1 MKRLFCD
8 VANGQRL
15 GMKMES
21 GCNRTFAAPAKLA
34 TSGAADGNLPVRRG
48 AVRLRN
54 DKGALR
60 MNVGMRVRGGLLAAL
75 ITCAVP
81 VVAATLA
88 SMLVSSPVAAQTV
101 DSIQVEGNRRV
112 ELETIRSYFKP
123 GPGGKLD
130 QGRIDDGLK
139 ALIETG
145 LFQDVRINQAGG
157 RLVVT
162 VVENPVIGRLAF
174 EGNKKVKD
182 DQLSAEIQSKPR
194 GTLSRPMV
202 QSDAQRIAEI
212 YRHQG
217 RYDVQVTPEIIE
229 QPNNRVDLIFTITEG
244 SKTGVKSVEFVGN
257 SFYSSYRLKDV
268 IKTRESNILSFLGGA
283 DLYDPD
289 RIEADRDL
297 IRRYY
302 LKHGFADVQVVAALT
317 EYDPERKG
325 FLVTF
330 KIEEGQQYRVAT
342 VDFRSSI
349 ATLDGDSLRGFS
361 HIFVGSLYNA
371 EALEK
376 SVEEMQIE
384 ASRRGYAF
392 AIVKPRGDRNF
403 DAHTVSITFAIDEG
417 PRTYIER
424 INVRGNTRTR
434 DYVIRREFDISEGD
448 AYNRALVD
456 RAERRL
462 KNLDFF
468 KTVKI
473 TTEPGSSSDRV
484 ILIVDLE
491 EKSTGDFSVS
501 GGYSTTDG
509 PLAEVSVSERNFLGR
524 GLYAKASVTYGEF
537 ARGLTISL
545 VEPYLLDYRVALG
558 LDMFYRE
565 QLANSYISYGT
576 KTIGFSPR
584 LGFGLR
590 EDLTLQV
597 RYSLYQTTV
606 DLPSYLSNCNN
617 LFPTP
622 GGPTN
627 PAGLPFFPT
636 PNYINQVD
644 GPGFTADP
652 TGNAQNGL
660 LPGCLS
666 DGESSLPVRQELAS
680 GATWTSAV
688 GYSLDYNTLDNN
700 KNPTDGL
707 FIDFKQDFAGV
718 GGDVSYIKST
728 IDAKYYAPLVADVVG
743 LIHVQSGM
751 LNQMGNYG
759 IRMLDNFQMG
769 PNLIRGFAPNGIGP
783 RDLTFF
789 PFTGTG
795 DALGG
800 TKYWGASAELQMPFW
815 FLPKEVGLKG
825 AIYAD
830 AGSLWDYKG
839 PTSWA
844 ATGEINGMVPN
855 NNFGKPGQPQFVY
868 CACAMQFD
876 DSNVVRTSVGVG
888 LIWASP
894 FGPLRFDFA
903 VPITKGKYDV
913 VQEFKFGGGTSF

>member
-1 MKRLFCD
+1 
-8 VANGQRL
+8 
-15 GMKMES
+15 
-21 GCNRTFAAPAKLA
+21 
-34 TSGAADGNLPVRRG
+34 
-48 AVRLRN
+48 
-54 DKGALR
+54 

-75 ITCAVP
+75 IMCALP
-81 VVAATLA
+81 VAATLSA
-88 SMLVSSPVAAQTV
+88 IFVSSPAAAQTV

-123 GPGGKLD
+123 GPGGRLD
-130 QGRIDDGLK
+130 QAAIDDGLK

-145 LFQDVRINQAGG
+145 LFQDVKISQAGG
-157 RLVVT
+157 HLLVT
-162 VVENPVIGRLAF
+162 VIENPVIGRVAF
-174 EGNKKVKD
+174 EGNKKIKD
-182 DQLSAEIQSKPR
+182 EQLSSEIQSKPR

-212 YRHQG
+212 YRRSG
-217 RYDVQVTPEIIE
+217 RYDVHVEPEIIE
-229 QPNNRVDLIFTITEG
+229 QPNNRVDLVFTITEG
-244 SKTGVKSVEFVGN
+244 PKTGVKSIEFIGN
-257 SFYSSYRLKDV
+257 TTYSSYRLKDV
-268 IKTRESNILSFLGGA
+268 IKTHESNWLSFLGNG
-283 DLYDPD
+283 DTYDPD
-289 RIEADRDL
+289 RVEADRDL

-330 KIEEGQQYRVAT
+330 KIEEGQQYRVAS
-342 VDFRSSI
+342 VNFQSSI
-349 ATLDGDSLRGFS
+349 AALDGNSLRDFS
-361 HIFVGSLYNA
+361 HVNVGALYNA

-392 AIVKPRGDRNF
+392 AVVRPRGDRNF
-403 DAHTVSITFAIDEG
+403 ESHTVSIVFAIDEG

-468 KTVKI
+468 KNVKI

-484 ILIVDLE
+484 ILDVDLE

-509 PLAEVSVSERNFLGR
+509 ALGEVSISERNFLGR
-524 GLYAKASVTYGEF
+524 GLFAKAAVTYGQY
-537 ARGLTISL
+537 ARGLSL
-545 VEPYLLDYRVALG
+545 SYVDPYLLDYRVALG
-558 LDMFYRE
+558 LDAFYRQ

-576 KTIGFSPR
+576 RTIGFSPR
-584 LGFGLR
+584 LGFALR
-590 EDLTLQV
+590 EDLSLQL
-597 RYSLYQTTV
+597 RYSIYQQEIS
-606 DLPSYLSNCNN
+606 LPSYLANCNN
-617 LFPTP
+617 
-622 GGPTN
+622 N
-627 PAGLPFFPT
+627 PS
-636 PNYINQVD
+636 
-644 GPGFTADP
+644 
-652 TGNAQNGL
+652 NGL
-660 LPGCLS
+660 LAFNPSPAWVNANSVAAATALGATDASGVGLWCYS
-666 DGESSLPVRQELAS
+666 DGEASLPVRKELAS
-680 GATWTSAV
+680 GKTITSAI

-707 FIDFKQDFAGV
+707 LIDFKQDFAGV
-718 GGDVSYIKST
+718 GGDVTYLKSVM
-728 IDAKYYAPLVADVVG
+728 DAKYYTPLVSDIVG
-743 LIHVQSGM
+743 LIHVQGGI
-751 LNQMGNYG
+751 LNKVGSSEL
-759 IRMLDNFQMG
+759 RMLDQFQMG
-769 PNLIRGFAPNGIGP
+769 PNLVRGFAPNGIGP
-783 RDLTFF
+783 RDIN
-789 PFTGTG
+789 PYGTM

-800 TKYWGASAELQMPFW
+800 TKYWGASYEVQMPFW

-830 AGSLWDYKG
+830 AGGLYDYQG

-844 ATGEINGMVPN
+844 ATGEVNVP
-855 NNFGKPGQPQFVY
+855 GCVPPTTSPPTPGTCLGLQY
-868 CACAMQFD
+868 D
-876 DSNVVRTSVGVG
+876 KSDLIRTSVGVG

-894 FGPLRFDFA
+894 FGPLRFDYA
-903 VPITKGKYDV
+903 VPLTKGKFDR
-913 VQEFKFGGGTSF
+913 VQQFKFGGGTSF